1 MTPEL
6 IREAIE
12 AGETKRV
19 SAVPV
24 HVKGSWGA
32 NPVPMATFTTP
43 YLRVALRA
51 ADAKKKYQ
59 RLRPE
64 DVDPADLE
72 PVVHVFANSR
82 KASKGPGVYDVQA
95 MVVMP
100 AKSNDRELAVHPLV
114 AKPIAEQWR
123 NMLGYTDEA
132 SAMFAIFPLSVL
144 HKTNEL
150 RVVYG
155 DVERSGKFNL
165 KNVK

>member
-1 MTPEL
+1 
-6 IREAIE
+6 
-12 AGETKRV
+12 
-19 SAVPV
+19 
-24 HVKGSWGA
+24 
-32 NPVPMATFTTP
+32 
-43 YLRVALRA
+43 
-51 ADAKKKYQ
+51 
-59 RLRPE
+59 
-64 DVDPADLE
+64 
-72 PVVHVFANSR
+72 
-82 KASKGPGVYDVQA
+82 
-95 MVVMP
+95 
-100 AKSNDRELAVHPLV
+100 VHPLV